1 MHTAILDFQE
11 LFLSKD
17 LNFFSKKVSLEE
29 IYFSSTRTST
39 WFIFWLI
46 KICLNGFPDDWSHWR
61 TERDTFII
69 EQRLKLKPELRQMNE
84 CWGVFGV
91 GDIQLWRYF
100 AFAELWKALLKNIPG
115 PCWWFCP
122 ELPMSWAVDDTT
134 PLLILKALLWRHS
147 WHELR
152 QSPDLPER

>member
-1 MHTAILDFQE
+1 MAKTLDSQQC
-11 LFLSKD
+11 FLIIVT
-17 LNFFSKKVSLEE
+17 FFSKKVSLKE
-29 IYFSSTRTST
+29 IYFSPTRTST
-39 WFIFWLI
+39 RLIFWLI
-46 KICLNGFPDDWSHWR
+46 KICLNGFPDDRSHWR
-61 TERDTFII
+61 TEHDTFIT
-69 EQRLKLKPELRQMNE
+69 EQTLKLKPELRRMLNE

-91 GDIQLWRYF
+91 GDIQLWYYF
-100 AFAELWKALLKNIPG
+100 VVAELWKALLKNFPG
-115 PCWWFCP
+115 LCWWFCP